1 MKVKRSSKNLAPK
14 SNPET
19 EVIEVKSST
28 DNDDGIQ
35 VKYRFFDTLWKIVL
49 ISERMGSKIKR
60 PLLSAFI
67 RDFIEQE
74 LSKRCVSY

>member
-35 VKYRFFDTLWKIVL
+35 VKYRFFDTLFKFFFFFFL
-49 ISERMGSKIKR
+49 
-60 PLLSAFI
+60 
-67 RDFIEQE
+67 
-74 LSKRCVSY
+74 VSHLRLGQRVDDPVVG